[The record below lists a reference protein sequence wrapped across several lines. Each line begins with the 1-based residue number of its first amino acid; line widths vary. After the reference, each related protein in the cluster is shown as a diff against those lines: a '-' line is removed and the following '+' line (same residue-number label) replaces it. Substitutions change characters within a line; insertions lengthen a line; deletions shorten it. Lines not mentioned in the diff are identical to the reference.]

1 MLHYSKYKDADPVD
15 TLKKINSILVE
26 IGIKTDVTWVDS
38 GINNIY
44 SNHISISN
52 SSFGTNGKGT
62 SKEYT
67 LASGYAELIERM
79 QNGLLLSI
87 QYNRIANQVGFLYS
101 PDETIKTTEELAA
114 QDDAFLKFIF
124 NFFHIET
131 PEEKNAFL
139 REFPRMDTL
148 SQNFFRCLPFADP
161 AKGHIVYIPVD
172 ILFPICGSNGMASG
186 NTPEEALV
194 QALSEILER
203 YANKAVLEGVVP
215 PEIPREYWKK
225 TGISQLVNEIEHDGR
240 YRVSIRDCS
249 LGRGLPVTAV
259 VITDCKNGKFG
270 IHFGCHPSFE
280 VSVERSL
287 TEALQGK
294 NLENAAS
301 MNEIGDSRL
310 CNSIDNGPNLM
321 KLGYG
326 AYPISFFADEPSYA
340 FVPRDEQSGL
350 TNLEMMKKLLEIIH
364 REGFDVLVRD
374 ASHLG
379 FPTYHVL
386 VPGMSELF
394 FTNGRRIRELRT
406 ANRVIESMKN
416 FPDFSPEEENRL
428 MLYMKY
434 KRYSAVENSF
444 SWISK
449 LPLKGDIY
457 ITERIRAFLHYK
469 RAEYTEAYEWFRRA
483 SELTCDD
490 EEKYFLLCAA
500 EYAWLMHVCAD
511 TEKVARTVKC
521 YFRADAADKVHEL
534 LRDPSQTMKKAFEKF
549 PCHDCENC
557 LHNGSNC
564 EFPRNEKALL
574 KIQTAIAKS
583 SINQN
588 NTLAFLVNLG
598 IV

>member
-1 MLHYSKYKDADPVD
+1 MHYNKYKDADPMD
-15 TLKKINSILVE
+15 TLNRIKSILVE
-26 IGIKTDVTWVDS
+26 IGIKTEVTWVDS
-38 GINNIY
+38 GVGNVY

-62 SKEYT
+62 SKEYA
-67 LASGYAELIERM
+67 LASGYAELIERI
-79 QNGLLLSI
+79 QNGILLSI
-87 QYNRIANQVGFLYS
+87 QYGRIAKQVGFLYS
-101 PDETIKTTEELAA
+101 PDEAIKTTEELVA
-114 QDDAFLKFIF
+114 QDDEFLNFF
-124 NFFHIET
+124 FSFFHIET
-131 PEEKNAFL
+131 LDEKKTFL

-148 SQNFFRCLPFADP
+148 PQNLFRCLPFADP
-161 AKGHIVYIPVD
+161 ATSQIVYIPAD
-172 ILFPICGSNGMASG
+172 ILFPICGSNGMATG

-215 PEIPREYWKK
+215 PEIPREYWEK
-225 TGISQLVNEIEHDGR
+225 TGIRCLVNEIEQHGR

-270 IHFGCHPSFE
+270 VHFGCHPSFE
-280 VSVERSL
+280 VSVERCL

-294 NLENAAS
+294 NLESAAS
-301 MNEIGDSRL
+301 MNEIGDSHL

-340 FVPRDEQSGL
+340 FVPKDEQPGS
-350 TNLEMMKKLLEIIH
+350 TNTEMMEKLLDIIH
-364 REGFDVLVRD
+364 SEGFDVLVRD

-406 ANRVIESMKN
+406 AYRVIDSMKS

-428 MLYMKY
+428 ILYMNY

-449 LPLKGDIY
+449 LPLKGDLY

-469 RAEYTEAYEWFRRA
+469 RAEYVEAYEWFRRA

-500 EYAWLMHVCAD
+500 EYAWLMHICAD
-511 TEKVARTVKC
+511 AEKVARTVEC
-521 YFRADAADKVHEL
+521 YFQTDTVDKVHEM
-534 LRDPSQTMKKAFEKF
+534 LREPSQAMKKAFERF

-557 LHNGSNC
+557 LHNGKTC
-564 EFPRNEKALL
+564 EYLKNENTLL

-583 SINQN
+583 TVNQN
-588 NTLAFLVNLG
+588 NTLAFLLNLG
-598 IV
+598 IA